1 MSGLPRPGDL
11 SFGPRNVLVEHMV
24 LSRIKAIAEAAA
36 FRHEVG
42 GILLGSY
49 RGRDLHVIDA
59 SAPQNSDRWSP
70 TRFWRSPAGHQA
82 FADAAWRRSGGLVTH
97 IGEWHS
103 HPELR
108 PTPSVIDRASW
119 LKSRREQRRPLAF
132 LIVGTADV
140 CVCANAELGTIR
152 ALVPIDQDEMGVL
165 FGHPLSDPSRPVTVS

>member
-1 MSGLPRPGDL
+1 MTRFVTRAELRGFAANITLTEQAS
-11 SFGPRNVLVEHMV
+11 VL
-24 LSRIKAIAEAAA
+24 RT
-36 FRHEVG
+36 
-42 GILLGSY
+42 
-49 RGRDLHVIDA
+49 A
-59 SAPQNSDRWSP
+59 SAR
-70 TRFWRSPAGHQA
+70 
-82 FADAAWRRSGGLVTH
+82 TH

-140 CVCANAELGTIR
+140 CVCADAELGTIR

>member
-1 MSGLPRPGDL
+1 MS
-11 SFGPRNVLVEHMV
+11 SGPRNVLVEHMV

-140 CVCANAELGTIR
+140 CVCAGAELGTIR